1 MISCAYICLII
12 YIYIIYIIVL
22 YLIIMLYFE
31 LVWKRCEL
39 RELHQV

>member
-12 YIYIIYIIVL
+12 YILYIIVL